1 MVVPELEIREIQ
13 GIIRGLIVL
22 STGMM
27 KEREKLRMTSKFLAS
42 NQKEKR
48 IGRMLISLLYHF
60 IFHLAKP
67 HSKWDLSS
75 LTRNQNCGPCIEN
88 REP

>member
-22 STGMM
+22 KTGMM

-48 IGRMLISLLYHF
+48 I
-60 IFHLAKP
+60 AK
-67 HSKWDLSS
+67 KNWW
-75 LTRNQNCGPCIEN
+75 LTRIELS
-88 REP
+88 

>member
-22 STGMM
+22 KTGMM

-48 IGRMLISLLYHF
+48 IGNVSYHM
-60 IFHLAKP
+60 
-67 HSKWDLSS
+67 
-75 LTRNQNCGPCIEN
+75 
-88 REP
+88 

>member
-27 KEREKLRMTSKFLAS
+27 KERDKLRMTSKFLAS

-48 IGRMLISLLYHF
+48 IGKKNWWLTQIE
-60 IFHLAKP
+60 
-67 HSKWDLSS
+67 LS
-75 LTRNQNCGPCIEN
+75 
-88 REP
+88 

>member
-22 STGMM
+22 KTGMM

-48 IGRMLISLLYHF
+48 IGKKNWWLTPIE
-60 IFHLAKP
+60 
-67 HSKWDLSS
+67 LS
-75 LTRNQNCGPCIEN
+75 
-88 REP
+88 

>member
-1 MVVPELEIREIQ
+1 MVPELEIREIQ

-48 IGRMLISLLYHF
+48 IGKKNWWLTQIE
-60 IFHLAKP
+60 
-67 HSKWDLSS
+67 LS
-75 LTRNQNCGPCIEN
+75 
-88 REP
+88 